1 MPAVS
6 AEAKSLAKDLLS
18 FVDASPTP
26 FQVVSVVSSRLASA
40 GFVELKEIDN
50 WAARGLVQKNGK
62 VSRIASWIYHHK
74 LFFPRYMNVGNRFC

>member
-26 FQVVSVVSSRLASA
+26 FQVVSVVASRLTSA

-50 WAARGLVQKNGK
+50 WAAKGLVQKNGK
-62 VSRIASWIYHHK
+62 VQPYICIIASEGGIDEEYEA
-74 LFFPRYMNVGNRFC
+74 Y

>member
-26 FQVVSVVSSRLASA
+26 FQVVSVVSSRLTSA

-50 WAARGLVQKNGK
+50 WAAKGLVQKNGK
-62 VSRIASWIYHHK
+62 VSKKLHHVASWVYH
-74 LFFPRYMNVGNRFC
+74 